1 MESTATFKYVR
12 MAPRKVRLLAD
23 LVRGKNVRHALDL
36 LQFSRKTAAQDMGKL
51 IRSAVANANQK
62 GGVRTETLYVK
73 KVMVNPGPIM
83 KRFMPRAKGSASA
96 IQKKMSHLVVVLEER
111 V

>member
-1 MESTATFKYVR
+1 MESKATFKYVR
-12 MAPRKVRLLAD
+12 ITPRKARLIAD
-23 LVRGKNVRHALDL
+23 LVRGKNVQHALDL
-36 LQFSRKTAAQDMGKL
+36 LQFSRKSAAVDMGKL

-62 GGVRTETLYVK
+62 GGVRVETLYVK
-73 KVMVNPGPIM
+73 TVMVNGGPIM

-96 IQKKMSHLVVVLEER
+96 IQKKMSHLVVVLEEK